1 MSLARLL
8 TSLDGAGYGAYKKLH
23 GSYELGEYR
32 LRIDKVQSDPFAPPS
47 LIQVE
52 VPNPI
57 PAELAGVAARDFLT
71 RRVAQAFSHD
81 RDLHIDQPGQQVLD
95 RASVVLDDGGGS
107 AGGSG
112 RRSGSG
118 SAGGGSSSD
127 TATLRIEVQL
137 PAKGRRIL
145 GRKARA
151 LLCDVLPAA
160 LDQALD
166 FPTADLR
173 EAVVLERDQN
183 YLREHLPGRG
193 LIAFVGDGSCLPRA
207 AGHRDTPAKD
217 AVEFRSPDSLRT
229 TFQLPS
235 GREVTGM
242 GIPAGVTVI
251 VGGGYHGKSTLLK
264 ALERG
269 VYNHVAG
276 DGREFAITVDSA
288 AALRAEDGR
297 AITGVDISQ
306 FISNLPAQ
314 TDTTSFSTDNASGS
328 TSQAAG
334 LMEALEA
341 GASTLLIDEDTSA
354 TNFMIRD
361 ERMRELIPTEKEPI
375 TPLVDRVRGLAE
387 VGVSTVLVA
396 GGSAAF
402 IDVADTVIHMDSY
415 HPYDITQRAAALARA
430 VDKQEP
436 FELPARRQLPAKRF
450 QAKKPPQAKGAGI
463 RVGKGLID
471 LSALSQLV
479 DGSQTRAIAAILGQL
494 SSQHGEI
501 EMLVDEMLEQVKHGG
516 IDAVSRFS
524 GGKRGSRSAAPGK
537 HPGRLA
543 LPRKLEI
550 MAAINRAR
558 K

>member
-8 TSLDGAGYGAYKKLH
+8 TSLDSAGYGAYKKLH

-32 LRIDKVQSDPFAPPS
+32 LRVDKVQSDPFAPPS
-47 LIQVE
+47 LMQVD
-52 VPNPI
+52 VPNPV

-112 RRSGSG
+112 ND
-118 SAGGGSSSD
+118 SD

-137 PAKGRRIL
+137 PARGRRIL

-207 AGHRDTPAKD
+207 AGHRDSPAKD

-269 VYNHVAG
+269 VYNHIAG

-375 TPLVDRVRGLAE
+375 TALVDRVRGLAE

-436 FELPARRQLPAKRF
+436 FELPARRPLPAKRF

-463 RVGKGLID
+463 RVGKGFID

-479 DGSQTRAIAAILGQL
+479 DASQTRAIAAILGQL

-524 GGKRGSRSAAPGK
+524 GGKRGSRSGAPGK

>member
-1 MSLARLL
+1 MLA
-8 TSLDGAGYGAYKKLH
+8 DDAGAGSG
-23 GSYELGEYR
+23 
-32 LRIDKVQSDPFAPPS
+32 
-47 LIQVE
+47 
-52 VPNPI
+52 
-57 PAELAGVAARDFLT
+57 T
-71 RRVAQAFSHD
+71 RSN
-81 RDLHIDQPGQQVLD
+81 
-95 RASVVLDDGGGS
+95 
-107 AGGSG
+107 
-112 RRSGSG
+112 
-118 SAGGGSSSD
+118 

-137 PAKGRRIL
+137 PARGRKIL

-166 FPTADLR
+166 FPADDLH
-173 EAVVLERDQN
+173 EAVLLERDQN
-183 YLREHLPGRG
+183 YLREQLPSRG
-193 LIAFVGDGSCLPRA
+193 LIAFIGDGSCLPRA
-207 AGHRDTPAKD
+207 AGHRDTPAEK
-217 AVEFRSPDSLRT
+217 AVPFRAPDSLRT

-235 GREVTGM
+235 GREVAGM
-242 GIPAGVTVI
+242 GVPAGVTVI

-288 AALRAEDGR
+288 ASLRAEDGR

-341 GASTLLIDEDTSA
+341 GASALLIDEDTSA

-375 TPLVDRVRGLAE
+375 TPLVDRVRGLAA

-415 HPYDITQRAAALARA
+415 HPYDITQRAAGLARA

-436 FELPARRQLPAKRF
+436 FPKPAHRPLPAKRF
-450 QAKKPPQAKGAGI
+450 RAKKPPQAKGTGI
-463 RVGKGLID
+463 RVDKGFID

-479 DGSQTRAIAAILGQL
+479 DGSQTRAIASILGDL
-494 SSQHGEI
+494 STRQGESAA
-501 EMLVDEMLEQVKHGG
+501 LVDGVLEQVKRGG

-524 GGKRGSRSAAPGK
+524 GGGTPGK

-550 MAAINRAR
+550 MAAINRTR
-558 K
+558 G

>member
-47 LIQVE
+47 LMQVE

-71 RRVAQAFSHD
+71 RRVAQAFSGD

-107 AGGSG
+107 GSDSAGGSG
-112 RRSGSG
+112 RRSDSG
-118 SAGGGSSSD
+118 

-137 PAKGRRIL
+137 PAKGRKIL

-166 FPTADLR
+166 FPTAELR
-173 EAVVLERDQN
+173 EAVLLERDQN

-207 AGHRDTPAKD
+207 AGHRDSPAKD

-269 VYNHVAG
+269 VYNHIAG

-415 HPYDITQRAAALARA
+415 HPYDITQRAAGLARV

-436 FELPARRQLPAKRF
+436 FELPARRPLPAKRF

-463 RVGKGLID
+463 RVGKGFID

-479 DGSQTRAIAAILGQL
+479 DASQTRAIATILGQL
-494 SSQHGEI
+494 SSQHGDI

-524 GGKRGSRSAAPGK
+524 GGKHGSRSGAPGK

>member
-8 TSLDGAGYGAYKKLH
+8 TSLDSAGYGAYKKLH

-32 LRIDKVQSDPFAPPS
+32 LRVDKVQSDPFAPPS
-47 LIQVE
+47 LMQVD
-52 VPNPI
+52 VPNPV

-71 RRVAQAFSHD
+71 RRIAQAFSGD

-112 RRSGSG
+112 ND
-118 SAGGGSSSD
+118 SD

-137 PAKGRRIL
+137 PARGRKIL

-166 FPTADLR
+166 FPADDLR
-173 EAVVLERDQN
+173 EAVLLERDQN
-183 YLREHLPGRG
+183 YLREQLPGRG
-193 LIAFVGDGSCLPRA
+193 LIAFIGDGSCLPRA
-207 AGHRDTPAKD
+207 AGHRDTPAEK
-217 AVEFRSPDSLRT
+217 AVPFRSPDSLRT

-235 GREVTGM
+235 GREVAGM
-242 GIPAGVTVI
+242 GVPAGVTVI

-288 AALRAEDGR
+288 ASLRAEDGR

-375 TPLVDRVRGLAE
+375 TPLVDRVRGLAA

-415 HPYDITQRAAALARA
+415 HPFDITERAAGLARA

-436 FELPARRQLPAKRF
+436 FELPARRPLPAKRF

-463 RVGKGLID
+463 RVGKSFID
-471 LSALSQLV
+471 LSAVSQLV
-479 DGSQTRAIAAILGQL
+479 DGSQTRAIAAILDSL
-494 SSQHGEI
+494 STQHGESAA
-501 EMLVDEMLEQVKHGG
+501 LVDEVLEQVKRGG

-524 GGKRGSRSAAPGK
+524 GGGTPGSKGKHPGGASGK

-558 K
+558 A

>member
-32 LRIDKVQSDPFAPPS
+32 LRVDKVQSDPFAPPS
-47 LIQVE
+47 LMQVD
-52 VPNPI
+52 VPNPV

-71 RRVAQAFSHD
+71 RRIAQAFSGD

-112 RRSGSG
+112 ND
-118 SAGGGSSSD
+118 SD

-137 PAKGRRIL
+137 PARGRKIL

-166 FPTADLR
+166 FPAADLR
-173 EAVVLERDQN
+173 EAVLLERDQN
-183 YLREHLPGRG
+183 YLREQLPGRG
-193 LIAFVGDGSCLPRA
+193 LIAFIGDGSCLPRA
-207 AGHRDTPAKD
+207 AGHRDTPADK
-217 AVEFRSPDSLRT
+217 AVPFRSPDSLRT

-269 VYNHVAG
+269 VYNHIAG

-436 FELPARRQLPAKRF
+436 FELPARRPLPAKRF

-463 RVGKGLID
+463 RVGKGFID

-479 DGSQTRAIAAILGQL
+479 DASQTRAIAAILGQL

-501 EMLVDEMLEQVKHGG
+501 EMLVDETLEQVKHGG

-524 GGKRGSRSAAPGK
+524 GGKRGSRSGAPGK

>member
-8 TSLDGAGYGAYKKLH
+8 TSLDSAGYGAYKKLH

-32 LRIDKVQSDPFAPPS
+32 LRVDKVQSDPFAPPS
-47 LIQVE
+47 LMQVD
-52 VPNPI
+52 VPNPV

-112 RRSGSG
+112 ND
-118 SAGGGSSSD
+118 SD

-137 PAKGRRIL
+137 PARGRRIL

-207 AGHRDTPAKD
+207 AGHRDSPAKD

-269 VYNHVAG
+269 VYNHIAG

-375 TPLVDRVRGLAE
+375 TALVDRVRGLAE

-436 FELPARRQLPAKRF
+436 FPKPAHRPLPAKRF
-450 QAKKPPQAKGAGI
+450 RAKKPPQAKGAGI
-463 RVGKGLID
+463 RVGKGFID
-471 LSALSQLV
+471 LSAVSQLV
-479 DGSQTRAIAAILGQL
+479 DGSQTRAIAAILDSL
-494 SSQHGEI
+494 STQHGESAA
-501 EMLVDEMLEQVKHGG
+501 LVDEVLEQVKRRG

-524 GGKRGSRSAAPGK
+524 GGGASGSNGK

-558 K
+558 G

>member
-32 LRIDKVQSDPFAPPS
+32 LRVDKVQSDPFASPS
-47 LIQVE
+47 LMQVD

-71 RRVAQAFSHD
+71 RRIAQAFSGD
-81 RDLHIDQPGQQVLD
+81 RDLHIDQPGQQVLN
-95 RASVVLDDGGGS
+95 RASVVLTDD
-107 AGGSG
+107 AGAGSG
-112 RRSGSG
+112 IRSN
-118 SAGGGSSSD
+118 

-137 PAKGRRIL
+137 PARGRKIL

-151 LLCDVLPAA
+151 LLCEVLPAA

-166 FPTADLR
+166 FPADDLR
-173 EAVVLERDQN
+173 EAVLLERDQN
-183 YLREHLPGRG
+183 YLREQLPGRG
-193 LIAFVGDGSCLPRA
+193 LIAFIGDGSSLPRF
-207 AGHRDTPAKD
+207 AGHRDTPAEK
-217 AVEFRSPDSLRT
+217 AVPFRAPDSLRT

-235 GREVTGM
+235 GRKVTGM
-242 GIPAGVTVI
+242 GVPAGVTVI

-269 VYNHVAG
+269 VYNHAAG

-288 AALRAEDGR
+288 ASLRAEDGR

-415 HPYDITQRAAALARA
+415 HPYDITERAAGLARA

-436 FELPARRQLPAKRF
+436 FPKPAHRPLPAKRF
-450 QAKKPPQAKGAGI
+450 RAKKPPQAKGAGI
-463 RVGKGLID
+463 RVGKGFID
-471 LSALSQLV
+471 LSAISQLV
-479 DGSQTRAIAAILGQL
+479 DGSQTRAIAAILDSL
-494 SSQHGEI
+494 STQHGESAA
-501 EMLVDEMLEQVKHGG
+501 LVDEVLERVKRGG

-524 GGKRGSRSAAPGK
+524 GGGAPGSKGKHPGGMSGK

-558 K
+558 G

>member
-8 TSLDGAGYGAYKKLH
+8 TSIDRAGYGAYKKLH

-32 LRIDKVQSDPFAPPS
+32 LRVDKVQSDPFAPPS
-47 LIQVE
+47 LMQVD
-52 VPNPI
+52 VPNPV
-57 PAELAGVAARDFLT
+57 PAELSGVAARDFLT
-71 RRVAQAFSHD
+71 RRIAQAFSGD

-95 RASVVLDDGGGS
+95 RASVVLADD
-107 AGGSG
+107 AGAGSG
-112 RRSGSG
+112 NRSH
-118 SAGGGSSSD
+118 

-137 PAKGRRIL
+137 PARGRKIL

-166 FPTADLR
+166 FPADDLR
-173 EAVVLERDQN
+173 EAVLLERDQN
-183 YLREHLPGRG
+183 YLREQLPGRG
-193 LIAFVGDGSCLPRA
+193 MIAFIGDGSCLPRS
-207 AGHRDTPAKD
+207 AGHRDTPAEK
-217 AVEFRSPDSLRT
+217 AVPFRSPDSLRT

-242 GIPAGVTVI
+242 GVPAGVTVI

-288 AALRAEDGR
+288 ASLRAEDGR
-297 AITGVDISQ
+297 AITDVNISQ

-341 GASTLLIDEDTSA
+341 GASALLIDEDTSA

-375 TPLVDRVRGLAE
+375 TPLVDRVRGLAA

-415 HPYDITQRAAALARA
+415 HPYDITERAAGLARA

-436 FELPARRQLPAKRF
+436 FPKPAHRPLPAKRF
-450 QAKKPPQAKGAGI
+450 RAKKPPQAKGTGI
-463 RVGKGLID
+463 RVGKGFID

-479 DGSQTRAIAAILGQL
+479 DGSQTRAIASILGDL
-494 SSQHGEI
+494 SSQQGESAA
-501 EMLVDEMLEQVKHGG
+501 LVDEVLEQVKRGG

-524 GGKRGSRSAAPGK
+524 GGGTPGK

-558 K
+558 G

>member
-32 LRIDKVQSDPFAPPS
+32 LRVDKVQSDPFAPPS
-47 LIQVE
+47 LMQVD
-52 VPNPI
+52 VPNPV

-71 RRVAQAFSHD
+71 RRIAQAFSGD

-112 RRSGSG
+112 ND
-118 SAGGGSSSD
+118 SD

-137 PAKGRRIL
+137 PARGRKIL

-166 FPTADLR
+166 FPADDLR
-173 EAVVLERDQN
+173 DAVLLERDQN
-183 YLREHLPGRG
+183 YLREQLPGRG
-193 LIAFVGDGSCLPRA
+193 LIAFIGDGSCLPRA
-207 AGHRDTPAKD
+207 AGHRDTPAEK
-217 AVEFRSPDSLRT
+217 AVPFRAPDSLRT

-235 GREVTGM
+235 GREVAGM
-242 GIPAGVTVI
+242 GVPAGVTVI

-288 AALRAEDGR
+288 ASLRAEDGR

-375 TPLVDRVRGLAE
+375 TPLVDRVRGLAA

-415 HPYDITQRAAALARA
+415 HPYNITERAAGLARA

-436 FELPARRQLPAKRF
+436 FPKPAHRPLPAKRF
-450 QAKKPPQAKGAGI
+450 RAKKPPQAKGAGI
-463 RVGKGLID
+463 RVGKGFID
-471 LSALSQLV
+471 LSAVSQLV
-479 DGSQTRAIAAILGQL
+479 DGSQTRAIAAILGSL
-494 SSQHGEI
+494 STQHGESAA
-501 EMLVDEMLEQVKHGG
+501 LVDEVLEQVKRGG

-524 GGKRGSRSAAPGK
+524 GGGTPGSKGKHPGGASGK

-558 K
+558 A

>member
-8 TSLDGAGYGAYKKLH
+8 TSLDGAGYGTYKKLH

-32 LRIDKVQSDPFAPPS
+32 LRVDKVQSDPFAPPS
-47 LIQVE
+47 LMQVD
-52 VPNPI
+52 VPNPV

-71 RRVAQAFSHD
+71 RRVAQAFSGD

-95 RASVVLDDGGGS
+95 RASVVLADD
-107 AGGSG
+107 AGAGSG
-112 RRSGSG
+112 IRSN
-118 SAGGGSSSD
+118 

-137 PAKGRRIL
+137 PARGRKIL

-151 LLCDVLPAA
+151 LLCEVLPAA

-166 FPTADLR
+166 FPANDLR
-173 EAVVLERDQN
+173 EAVLLERDQN
-183 YLREHLPGRG
+183 YLREQLPGRG
-193 LIAFVGDGSCLPRA
+193 LIAFIGDGSSLPRS
-207 AGHRDTPAKD
+207 AGHRDTPAEK
-217 AVEFRSPDSLRT
+217 AVPFRAPDSLRT

-242 GIPAGVTVI
+242 GVPAGVTVI

-288 AALRAEDGR
+288 ASLRAEDGR

-375 TPLVDRVRGLAE
+375 TPLVDRVRGLAA

-415 HPYDITQRAAALARA
+415 HPYDITERAAGLARA

-436 FELPARRQLPAKRF
+436 FPKPAHRPLPAKRF
-450 QAKKPPQAKGAGI
+450 RAKKPPQAKGAGI
-463 RVGKGLID
+463 RVGKGFID
-471 LSALSQLV
+471 LSAVSQLV
-479 DGSQTRAIAAILGQL
+479 DGSQTRAIAAILGSL
-494 SSQHGEI
+494 STQHGESAA
-501 EMLVDEMLEQVKHGG
+501 LVDEVLEQVKRGG
-516 IDAVSRFS
+516 IDAVSWFS
-524 GGKRGSRSAAPGK
+524 GGGTPGSKGKHPGGASGK

-558 K
+558 G

>member
-47 LIQVE
+47 LMQVE
-52 VPNPI
+52 VPNPV

-95 RASVVLDDGGGS
+95 RASVVLGDGGG
-107 AGGSG
+107 
-112 RRSGSG
+112 SGSG
-118 SAGGGSSSD
+118 SADGGSDSGSD
-127 TATLRIEVQL
+127 SGTATLRIEVQL
-137 PAKGRRIL
+137 PARGRKIL

-166 FPTADLR
+166 FPADDLR
-173 EAVVLERDQN
+173 EAVLLERDQN
-183 YLREHLPGRG
+183 YLREQLPGRG
-193 LIAFVGDGSCLPRA
+193 LIAFIGDGSCLPRA
-207 AGHRDTPAKD
+207 AGHRDTPAEK
-217 AVEFRSPDSLRT
+217 AVPFRSPDSLRT

-235 GREVTGM
+235 GREVAGM
-242 GIPAGVTVI
+242 GVPAGVTVI

-288 AALRAEDGR
+288 ASLRAEDGR

-328 TSQAAG
+328 TSQATG

-375 TPLVDRVRGLAE
+375 TPLVDRVRGLAA

-415 HPYDITQRAAALARA
+415 HPFDITERAAGLARA

-436 FELPARRQLPAKRF
+436 FELPARRPLPAKRF
-450 QAKKPPQAKGAGI
+450 RAKKPPQAKGAGI
-463 RVGKGLID
+463 RVGKGFID
-471 LSALSQLV
+471 LSAVSQLV
-479 DGSQTRAIAAILGQL
+479 DGSQTRAIAAILGSL
-494 SSQHGEI
+494 STQHGESAA
-501 EMLVDEMLEQVKHGG
+501 LVDEVLEQVKRGG

-524 GGKRGSRSAAPGK
+524 GGSASGSRGK

-558 K
+558 G

>member
-269 VYNHVAG
+269 VYNHIAG

-436 FELPARRQLPAKRF
+436 FELPARRPLPAKRF

>member
-8 TSLDGAGYGAYKKLH
+8 TSLDSAGYGAYKKLH

-32 LRIDKVQSDPFAPPS
+32 LRVDKVQSDPFAPPS
-47 LIQVE
+47 LMQVD
-52 VPNPI
+52 VPNPV

-71 RRVAQAFSHD
+71 RRIAQAFSGD

-112 RRSGSG
+112 ND
-118 SAGGGSSSD
+118 SD

-137 PAKGRRIL
+137 PARGRKIL

-166 FPTADLR
+166 FPADDLR
-173 EAVVLERDQN
+173 DAVLLERDQN
-183 YLREHLPGRG
+183 YLREQLPGRG
-193 LIAFVGDGSCLPRA
+193 LIAFIGDGSCLPRA
-207 AGHRDTPAKD
+207 AGHRDTPAEK
-217 AVEFRSPDSLRT
+217 AVPFRAPDSLRT

-235 GREVTGM
+235 GREVAGM
-242 GIPAGVTVI
+242 GVPAGVTVI

-288 AALRAEDGR
+288 ASLRAEDGR

-375 TPLVDRVRGLAE
+375 TPLVDRVRGLAAL
-387 VGVSTVLVA
+387 GVSTVLVA

-415 HPYDITQRAAALARA
+415 HPYDITERAAGLARA

-436 FELPARRQLPAKRF
+436 FPKPAHRPLPAKRF
-450 QAKKPPQAKGAGI
+450 RAKKPPQAKGAGI
-463 RVGKGLID
+463 RVGKSFID
-471 LSALSQLV
+471 LSAVSQLV
-479 DGSQTRAIAAILGQL
+479 DGSQTRAIAAILDSL
-494 SSQHGEI
+494 STQHGESAA
-501 EMLVDEMLEQVKHGG
+501 LVDEVLEQVKRGG

-524 GGKRGSRSAAPGK
+524 GGGTPGSKGKHPGGASGK

-558 K
+558 A

>member
-47 LIQVE
+47 LMQVD
-52 VPNPI
+52 VPNPV

-112 RRSGSG
+112 ND
-118 SAGGGSSSD
+118 SD

-137 PAKGRRIL
+137 PARGRKIL

-269 VYNHVAG
+269 VYNHIAG

-436 FELPARRQLPAKRF
+436 FELPARRPLPAKRF

>member
-8 TSLDGAGYGAYKKLH
+8 TSLDSAGYGAYKKLH

-81 RDLHIDQPGQQVLD
+81 HDLHIDQPGQQVLD

-112 RRSGSG
+112 RSSGSG

-264 ALERG
+264 ALECG
-269 VYNHVAG
+269 VYNHIAG

-375 TPLVDRVRGLAE
+375 TALVDRVRGLAE

-436 FELPARRQLPAKRF
+436 FELPARRPLPAKRF

-463 RVGKGLID
+463 RVGKGFID

-479 DGSQTRAIAAILGQL
+479 DVSQTRAIAAILGQL

>member
-47 LIQVE
+47 LMQVE
-52 VPNPI
+52 VPNPV

-95 RASVVLDDGGGS
+95 RASVVLGDGGG
-107 AGGSG
+107 
-112 RRSGSG
+112 SGSG
-118 SAGGGSSSD
+118 SADGGSDSGSD
-127 TATLRIEVQL
+127 SGTATLRIEVQL
-137 PAKGRRIL
+137 PARGRKIL

-166 FPTADLR
+166 FPADDLR
-173 EAVVLERDQN
+173 EAVLLERDQN
-183 YLREHLPGRG
+183 YLREQLPGRG
-193 LIAFVGDGSCLPRA
+193 LIAFIGDGSCLPRA
-207 AGHRDTPAKD
+207 AGHRDTPAEK
-217 AVEFRSPDSLRT
+217 AVPFRSPDSLRT
-229 TFQLPS
+229 TVQLPS
-235 GREVTGM
+235 GREVAGM
-242 GIPAGVTVI
+242 GVPAGVTVI

-288 AALRAEDGR
+288 ASLRAEDGR

-328 TSQAAG
+328 TSQATG

-375 TPLVDRVRGLAE
+375 TPLVDRVRGLAA

-415 HPYDITQRAAALARA
+415 HPFDITERAAGLARA

-436 FELPARRQLPAKRF
+436 FELPARRPLPAKRF
-450 QAKKPPQAKGAGI
+450 RAKKPPQAKGAGI
-463 RVGKGLID
+463 RVGKGFID
-471 LSALSQLV
+471 LSAVSQLV
-479 DGSQTRAIAAILGQL
+479 DGSQTRAIAAILGSL
-494 SSQHGEI
+494 STQHGESAA
-501 EMLVDEMLEQVKHGG
+501 LVDEVLEQVKRGG

-524 GGKRGSRSAAPGK
+524 GGSASGSRGK

-558 K
+558 G

>member
-32 LRIDKVQSDPFAPPS
+32 LRVDKVQSDPFAPPS
-47 LIQVE
+47 LMQVD
-52 VPNPI
+52 VPNPV

-71 RRVAQAFSHD
+71 RRIAQAFSGD

-269 VYNHVAG
+269 VYNHIAG

-436 FELPARRQLPAKRF
+436 FELPARRPLPAKRF

>member
-8 TSLDGAGYGAYKKLH
+8 TSLDSAGYGAYKKLH

-52 VPNPI
+52 VPNPV

-81 RDLHIDQPGQQVLD
+81 HDLHIDQPGQQVLD

-112 RRSGSG
+112 RSSGSG

-269 VYNHVAG
+269 VYNHIAG

-436 FELPARRQLPAKRF
+436 FELPARRPLSAKRF

-463 RVGKGLID
+463 RVGKGFID

-479 DGSQTRAIAAILGQL
+479 DVSQTRVIAAILGQL

>member
-32 LRIDKVQSDPFAPPS
+32 LRVDKVQSDPFAPPS
-47 LIQVE
+47 LMQVD
-52 VPNPI
+52 VPNPV
-57 PAELAGVAARDFLT
+57 PAELAGVAARDFLA
-71 RRVAQAFSHD
+71 RRIAQAFSDD

-95 RASVVLDDGGGS
+95 RASVVLADDTET
-107 AGGSG
+107 GSG
-112 RRSGSG
+112 TRSH
-118 SAGGGSSSD
+118 

-137 PAKGRRIL
+137 PARGRKIL

-151 LLCDVLPAA
+151 LLCEVLPAA

-166 FPTADLR
+166 FPADDLR
-173 EAVVLERDQN
+173 KAVLLERDQN
-183 YLREHLPGRG
+183 YLREQLPGRG
-193 LIAFVGDGSCLPRA
+193 LIAFIGDGSCLPRA
-207 AGHRDTPAKD
+207 AGHRDTPAEK
-217 AVEFRSPDSLRT
+217 AVPFRAPDSLRT

-242 GIPAGVTVI
+242 GVPAGVTVI

-288 AALRAEDGR
+288 ASLRAEDGR

-375 TPLVDRVRGLAE
+375 TPLVDRVRGLAA

-415 HPYDITQRAAALARA
+415 HPYDITERAADLARA

-436 FELPARRQLPAKRF
+436 FPKPAHRPLLAKRF
-450 QAKKPPQAKGAGI
+450 RAKKPPQAKGAGI
-463 RVGKGLID
+463 RVGKGFID
-471 LSALSQLV
+471 LSAVSQLV
-479 DGSQTRAIAAILGQL
+479 DGSQTRAIAAILDSL
-494 SSQHGEI
+494 STQHGESAA
-501 EMLVDEMLEQVKHGG
+501 LVDEVLERVKRGG

-524 GGKRGSRSAAPGK
+524 GGGAPGSKGK

-558 K
+558 G

>member
-23 GSYELGEYR
+23 GSYELGKYR

-47 LIQVE
+47 LMQVE
-52 VPNPI
+52 VPNPV

-95 RASVVLDDGGGS
+95 RASVVLGDGGGS
-107 AGGSG
+107 GFGSADGGSG
-112 RRSGSG
+112 PGSDSG
-118 SAGGGSSSD
+118 

-269 VYNHVAG
+269 VYNHIAG

-334 LMEALEA
+334 LIEALEA

-354 TNFMIRD
+354 TNYMIRD

-415 HPYDITQRAAALARA
+415 HPDDITQRAAALARA

-436 FELPARRQLPAKRF
+436 FELPARRPLPAKRF

-463 RVGKGLID
+463 RVGKGFID
-471 LSALSQLV
+471 LAALAQLV
-479 DGSQTRAIAAILGQL
+479 DASQTRAIAAILGQL

-501 EMLVDEMLEQVKHGG
+501 GMLVDEMLEQVKHGG

>member
-32 LRIDKVQSDPFAPPS
+32 LRVDKVQSDPFAPPS
-47 LIQVE
+47 LMQVD
-52 VPNPI
+52 VPNPV

-71 RRVAQAFSHD
+71 RRIAQAFSGD

-95 RASVVLDDGGGS
+95 RASVVLADD
-107 AGGSG
+107 AGAGSG
-112 RRSGSG
+112 TRSN
-118 SAGGGSSSD
+118 

-137 PAKGRRIL
+137 PARGRKIL

-166 FPTADLR
+166 FPADDLH
-173 EAVVLERDQN
+173 EAVLLERDQN
-183 YLREHLPGRG
+183 YLREQLPSRG
-193 LIAFVGDGSCLPRA
+193 LIAFIGDGSCLPRA
-207 AGHRDTPAKD
+207 AGHRDTPAEK
-217 AVEFRSPDSLRT
+217 AVPFRAPDSLRT

-235 GREVTGM
+235 GREVAGM
-242 GIPAGVTVI
+242 GVPAGVTVI

-288 AALRAEDGR
+288 ASLRAEDGR
-297 AITGVDISQ
+297 AITDVDISQ

-341 GASTLLIDEDTSA
+341 GASALLIDEGPSA
-354 TNFMIRD
+354 TNFMIR
-361 ERMRELIPTEKEPI
+361 
-375 TPLVDRVRGLAE
+375 GLAA

-415 HPYDITQRAAALARA
+415 HPYDITERAAGLARA

-436 FELPARRQLPAKRF
+436 FPKPAHRPLPAKRF
-450 QAKKPPQAKGAGI
+450 RAKKPPQAKGAGI
-463 RVGKGLID
+463 RVGKGFID
-471 LSALSQLV
+471 FSALSQLV
-479 DGSQTRAIAAILGQL
+479 DGSQTRAIASILGDL
-494 SSQHGEI
+494 STRQGESAA
-501 EMLVDEMLEQVKHGG
+501 LVDEE
-516 IDAVSRFS
+516 
-524 GGKRGSRSAAPGK
+524 
-537 HPGRLA
+537 
-543 LPRKLEI
+543 
-550 MAAINRAR
+550 
-558 K
+558 

>member
-8 TSLDGAGYGAYKKLH
+8 TSLDSAGYGAYKKLH

-32 LRIDKVQSDPFAPPS
+32 LRVDKVQSDPFAPPS
-47 LIQVE
+47 LMQVE
-52 VPNPI
+52 VPNPV

-112 RRSGSG
+112 ND
-118 SAGGGSSSD
+118 SD

-137 PAKGRRIL
+137 PARGRKIL

-166 FPTADLR
+166 FPSADLR

-269 VYNHVAG
+269 VYNHIAG

-436 FELPARRQLPAKRF
+436 FELPARRPLPAKRF

>member
-47 LIQVE
+47 LMQVE
-52 VPNPI
+52 VPNPV

-71 RRVAQAFSHD
+71 RRIAQAFSGD

-112 RRSGSG
+112 ND
-118 SAGGGSSSD
+118 SD

-137 PAKGRRIL
+137 PARGRKIL

-166 FPTADLR
+166 FPAADLR
-173 EAVVLERDQN
+173 EAVLLERDQN
-183 YLREHLPGRG
+183 YLREQLPGRG
-193 LIAFVGDGSCLPRA
+193 LIAFIGDGSCLPRA
-207 AGHRDTPAKD
+207 AGHRDTPADK
-217 AVEFRSPDSLRT
+217 AVPFRSPDSLRT

-269 VYNHVAG
+269 VYNHIAG

-436 FELPARRQLPAKRF
+436 FELPARRPLPAKRF

-463 RVGKGLID
+463 RVGKGFID

-479 DGSQTRAIAAILGQL
+479 DASQTRAIATILGQL

-524 GGKRGSRSAAPGK
+524 GGKRGSRSGAPGK

>member
-32 LRIDKVQSDPFAPPS
+32 LHIDKVQSDPFAPPS
-47 LIQVE
+47 LLQVE
-52 VPNPI
+52 VPNPV

-71 RRVAQAFSHD
+71 RRITQAFSGD
-81 RDLHIDQPGQQVLD
+81 RDLHIDRPGQQVLD
-95 RASVVLDDGGGS
+95 RASVVLGDGGG
-107 AGGSG
+107 
-112 RRSGSG
+112 SGSG
-118 SAGGGSSSD
+118 SAGGGRGSG

-137 PAKGRRIL
+137 PAHGRKIL

-166 FPTADLR
+166 FPSADLR
-173 EAVVLERDQN
+173 EAVLLERDQN

-264 ALERG
+264 ALEHG
-269 VYNHVAG
+269 VYNHIAG
-276 DGREFAITVDSA
+276 DGREFAITGDSA

-375 TPLVDRVRGLAE
+375 TPLVDRVRGLAA

-436 FELPARRQLPAKRF
+436 FELPARRPLPAKRF

-463 RVGKGLID
+463 RVGKGFID

-479 DGSQTRAIAAILGQL
+479 DASQTRAIAAILGQL

-501 EMLVDEMLEQVKHGG
+501 EMLVDETLQQVKHGG

>member
-8 TSLDGAGYGAYKKLH
+8 TSLDGAGYGTYKKLH

-32 LRIDKVQSDPFAPPS
+32 LRVDKVQSDPFAPPS
-47 LIQVE
+47 LMQVD
-52 VPNPI
+52 VPNPV

-71 RRVAQAFSHD
+71 RRVAQAFSGD

-95 RASVVLDDGGGS
+95 RASVVLADD
-107 AGGSG
+107 AGAGSG
-112 RRSGSG
+112 IRSN
-118 SAGGGSSSD
+118 

-137 PAKGRRIL
+137 PARGRKIL

-151 LLCDVLPAA
+151 LLCEVLPAA

-166 FPTADLR
+166 FPANDLR
-173 EAVVLERDQN
+173 EAVLLERDQN
-183 YLREHLPGRG
+183 YLREQLPGRG
-193 LIAFVGDGSCLPRA
+193 LIAFIGDGSSLPRS
-207 AGHRDTPAKD
+207 AGHRDTPAEK
-217 AVEFRSPDSLRT
+217 AVPFRAPDSLRT

-242 GIPAGVTVI
+242 GVPAGVTVI

-288 AALRAEDGR
+288 ASLRAEDGR

-375 TPLVDRVRGLAE
+375 TPLVDRVRGLAA

-415 HPYDITQRAAALARA
+415 HPYDITERAAGLARA

-436 FELPARRQLPAKRF
+436 FPKPAHRPLPAKRF
-450 QAKKPPQAKGAGI
+450 RAKKPPQAKGAGI
-463 RVGKGLID
+463 RVGKGFID
-471 LSALSQLV
+471 LSAVSQLV
-479 DGSQTRAIAAILGQL
+479 DGSQTRAIAAILDSL
-494 SSQHGEI
+494 STQHGESAA
-501 EMLVDEMLEQVKHGG
+501 LVDEVLEQVKRGG

-524 GGKRGSRSAAPGK
+524 GGGAPGSKGKHPGGMSGK

-543 LPRKLEI
+543 LPRKLEV

-558 K
+558 G

>member
-32 LRIDKVQSDPFAPPS
+32 LRVDKVQSDPFAPPS
-47 LIQVE
+47 LMQVD
-52 VPNPI
+52 VPNPV

-71 RRVAQAFSHD
+71 RRIAQAFAGD

-95 RASVVLDDGGGS
+95 RASVVLGDGGGS

-118 SAGGGSSSD
+118 
-127 TATLRIEVQL
+127 TAPLRIEVQL
-137 PAKGRRIL
+137 PAKGRKIL

-166 FPTADLR
+166 FPSADLR

-269 VYNHVAG
+269 VYNHIAG

-415 HPYDITQRAAALARA
+415 HPYDITERAAGLARA

-436 FELPARRQLPAKRF
+436 FELPARRPLPAKRF

-463 RVGKGLID
+463 RVGKGFID

-479 DGSQTRAIAAILGQL
+479 DASQTRAIAAILGQL

-501 EMLVDEMLEQVKHGG
+501 EMLVDETLQQVKHGG

-524 GGKRGSRSAAPGK
+524 GGKRDSRSAASGK

>member
-32 LRIDKVQSDPFAPPS
+32 LHIDKVQSDPFAPPS
-47 LIQVE
+47 LLQVE
-52 VPNPI
+52 VPNPV

-107 AGGSG
+107 AGG
-112 RRSGSG
+112 G
-118 SAGGGSSSD
+118 SAGGSD

-137 PAKGRRIL
+137 PAKGRKIL
-145 GRKARA
+145 GRKART

-173 EAVVLERDQN
+173 EAVLLERDQN
-183 YLREHLPGRG
+183 YLREQLPGRG

-269 VYNHVAG
+269 VYNHIAG

-436 FELPARRQLPAKRF
+436 FELPARRPLPAKRF

-463 RVGKGLID
+463 RVGKGFID

-479 DGSQTRAIAAILGQL
+479 DASQTRAIAAILGQL

>member
-47 LIQVE
+47 LMQVE

-71 RRVAQAFSHD
+71 RRVAQAFSGD

-107 AGGSG
+107 GSDSAGGSG
-112 RRSGSG
+112 RRSDSG
-118 SAGGGSSSD
+118 

-137 PAKGRRIL
+137 PAKGRKIL

-166 FPTADLR
+166 FPTAELR
-173 EAVVLERDQN
+173 EAVLLERDQN

-207 AGHRDTPAKD
+207 AGHRDSPAKD

-269 VYNHVAG
+269 VYNHIAG

-436 FELPARRQLPAKRF
+436 FELPARRPLPAKRF

-463 RVGKGLID
+463 RVGKGFID

-479 DGSQTRAIAAILGQL
+479 DASQTRAIAAILGQL

>member
-47 LIQVE
+47 LMQVD
-52 VPNPI
+52 VPNPV

-112 RRSGSG
+112 ND
-118 SAGGGSSSD
+118 SD

-137 PAKGRRIL
+137 PARGRKIL

-269 VYNHVAG
+269 VYNHIAG

-436 FELPARRQLPAKRF
+436 FELPARRPLPAKRF

-463 RVGKGLID
+463 RVGKGFID

-479 DGSQTRAIAAILGQL
+479 DASQTRAIAAILGQL

-524 GGKRGSRSAAPGK
+524 GGKRGSRSGAPGK